1 MSRPIS
7 LPDSLPNV
15 GAGNERVAGR
25 EMSGHGNATAAS
37 EALALAVA
45 TERLAMAV
53 EAQLAASRLV
63 RVLRADL
70 EKVLEGW

>member
-1 MSRPIS
+1 
-7 LPDSLPNV
+7 
-15 GAGNERVAGR
+15 
-25 EMSGHGNATAAS
+25 MSGHGNATAAS